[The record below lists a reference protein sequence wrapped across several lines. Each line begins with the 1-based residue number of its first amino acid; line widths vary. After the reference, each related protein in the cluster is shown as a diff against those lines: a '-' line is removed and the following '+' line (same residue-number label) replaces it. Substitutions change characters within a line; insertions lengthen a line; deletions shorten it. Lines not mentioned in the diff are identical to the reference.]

1 MDLEVFTFPQKPT
14 FLFKFSNFSGYT
26 ENAPNHILSSNSARQ
41 ILKMAVKSEPV
52 GLCSRNFW
60 NFLLL
65 VRPSKCKYF
74 KDFKIFDLTWIWWI
88 WPEWPNFSYNYSWSK
103 CFTSTNKLQNLR
115 ADIKNNRQKKDKKIS
130 QHLKTQSQVWDNLG
144 NWKHFENEMMKN
156 AFHFTLKAPFILQ
169 IFQNFCL
176 DFLVT

>member
-74 KDFKIFDLTWIWWI
+74 KDFKIFDLTWIWWFGLNDPI
-88 WPEWPNFSYNYSWSK
+88 FLTTIHDQNVSHQQINY
-103 CFTSTNKLQNLR
+103 
-115 ADIKNNRQKKDKKIS
+115 KICE
-130 QHLKTQSQVWDNLG
+130 QI
-144 NWKHFENEMMKN
+144 
-156 AFHFTLKAPFILQ
+156 LKAMGRRKIKK
-169 IFQNFCL
+169 
-176 DFLVT
+176 LVST